1 MSDSQALDAIHNW
14 QQWFRENRVVAELD
28 EPGESKDSR
37 ENLHDTTKS
46 IASLNEAVTAQAFNK
61 AKEHFA
67 DTMAEFWNELTGP
80 QLYKAFYA
88 AAMEQLQYQEKEL
101 KKAQS
106 IVDMLH
112 YKG

>member
-1 MSDSQALDAIHNW
+1 MSDSQALDTISSW

-37 ENLHDTTKS
+37 EKLHNTTNAV
-46 IASLNEAVTAQAFNK
+46 ASFNEAVTAQAFNK

-67 DTMAEFWNELTGP
+67 DTMAEWWNELTGP

>member
-1 MSDSQALDAIHNW
+1 MSDSQALDAIQSW
-14 QQWFRENRVVAELD
+14 QQWFREHRVVAELD
-28 EPGESKDSR
+28 EPGESKCSR

-46 IASLNEAVTAQAFNK
+46 IASFNEAVTAEAFNK

-67 DTMAEFWNELTGP
+67 DTMAEWWNELSGP

-106 IVDMLH
+106 IVDMLN